1 MNDAEPGETFGDLG
15 CRHCSAVVAHGSA
28 RHAALL
34 HRLRQAVGYV
44 LG

>member
-1 MNDAEPGETFGDLG
+1 MIDRLPSDYQFLVITALMPSLALT
-15 CRHCSAVVAHGSA
+15 